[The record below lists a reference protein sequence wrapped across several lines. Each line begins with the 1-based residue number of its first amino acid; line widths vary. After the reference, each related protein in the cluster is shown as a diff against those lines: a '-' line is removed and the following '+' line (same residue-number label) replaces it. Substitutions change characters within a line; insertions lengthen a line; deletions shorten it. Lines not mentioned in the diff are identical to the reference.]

1 MKSSLL
7 IALLA
12 SALGLAGCATRT
24 VDAQW
29 SSPQL
34 ANTPLQGAKVLVVCE
49 APEEVLGRIC
59 LDKLAAELRSRGL
72 TPVLRSDTAPPPA
85 TQARDDSRYLPE
97 ARAAS
102 ARAVWVASVG
112 PEANYASNSSG
123 SGLSIG
129 FGGFS
134 FGRST
139 SVGLGV
145 SVPIGGTTAN
155 TVYAADARVSDVG
168 NGLLLWTARS
178 GSPPS
183 GDTRVQIEALL
194 QRLVDAAATAK
205 VF

>member
-1 MKSSLL
+1 MNRCLT
-7 IALLA
+7 IGAVA
-12 SALGLAGCATRT
+12 ATLGLVACATHT

-34 ANTPLQGAKVLVVCE
+34 ANTPLAGAKVLVACE

-72 TPVLRSDTAPPPA
+72 TPVLRPDTAPPPA

-97 ARAAS
+97 ARAAG

-112 PEANYASNSSG
+112 PEAHDPGSSG

-134 FGRST
+134 FGRSS

-145 SVPIGGTTAN
+145 SMPIGGSSAN
-155 TVYAADARVSDVG
+155 TAYAADARVSDAG
-168 NGLLLWTARS
+168 TGLLLWTARA
-178 GSPPS
+178 GSAPS
-183 GDTRVQIEALL
+183 GDARVQIEALL
-194 QRLVDAAATAK
+194 QRLVDAAGGAK

>member
-1 MKSSLL
+1 MNRFLL
-7 IALLA
+7 IATVA
-12 SALGLAGCATRT
+12 SAAALTACATHT

-34 ANTPLQGAKVLVVCE
+34 ANAPLQGAKVLVVCE

-59 LDKLAAELRSRGL
+59 LDKLAAELRTRGL
-72 TPVLRSDTAPPPA
+72 TPVLRPDTAPPPA
-85 TQARDDSRYLPE
+85 TQARDDTRYLPE
-97 ARAAS
+97 ARAAGV
-102 ARAVWVASVG
+102 RAVWVASVG
-112 PEANYASNSSG
+112 PEAYNAGSSG

-134 FGRST
+134 FGRSS

-145 SVPIGGTTAN
+145 SMPVGGTSAN